1 MGKRSSKPRIDK
13 GKYYTPLSALL
24 PLLPHLKQPR
34 IRFIEPCAGDGR
46 LVAWLTEAGH
56 VCTYACDV
64 EPGPLSPPLALALR
78 NVSAPLVHT
87 ADARK
92 LDITDIPQGTTHA
105 ITNPPWPLPGGKGT
119 PTVPIL
125 QNLLRLNLVTWLLLP
140 ADMMHNGY
148 MVRLLLDHCEKIVS
162 IGRVQWFPGTD
173 YTAMDNCCW
182 YQFVPWVKTAD
193 GGPTFIPKARFAHGK
208 R

>member
-24 PLLPHLKQPR
+24 PLLPYLVQPG

-46 LVAWLTEAGH
+46 LVRWLEEAGH
-56 VCTYACDV
+56 RCTTACDI
-64 EPGPLSPPLALALR
+64 EPAAGDDVPAMRTL
-78 NVSAPLVHT
+78 
-87 ADARK
+87 DARK

-148 MVRLLLDHCEKIVS
+148 MVRLLRDHCEKVVS
-162 IGRVQWFPGTD
+162 IGRVQWFPGTNF
-173 YTAMDNCCW
+173 TAMDNCCW
-182 YQFVPWVKTAD
+182 YQFVPWQRV
-193 GGPTFIPKARFAHGK
+193 GERGPTFFPKARFAHGK